1 MPKHANME
9 VKLTP
14 QQEEKLS
21 KLATSKGRDAEK
33 LAQEVIDFY
42 LEHEARFTDAI
53 KLGLRSL
60 DRSEYV
66 THEEVGDR
74 IERLFRS

>member
-1 MPKHANME
+1 ME

-21 KLATSKGRDAEK
+21 KLATSKGRDAGK

-42 LEHEARFTDAI
+42 LEHEARFTEAT

-60 DRSEYV
+60 DRGEYV
-66 THEEVGDR
+66 TQEEVGGR
-74 IERLFRS
+74 IEHLFRP